1 MRLCP
6 DTRAPSGL
14 QVFLCFSCDLDPPHA
29 GIMLGAESRL
39 ESRLKKLESLMRSP
53 HSALNLETLLVSL
66 LFFFFFF
73 FCYLQGSVTQVG
85 VPQVAT
91 DTHVSRRDL
100 THQQPSYTTR
110 KEMEELYYRVG
121 DTTLYI

>member
-1 MRLCP
+1 M
-6 DTRAPSGL
+6 
-14 QVFLCFSCDLDPPHA
+14 
-29 GIMLGAESRL
+29 
-39 ESRLKKLESLMRSP
+39 
-53 HSALNLETLLVSL
+53 
-66 LFFFFFF
+66 
-73 FCYLQGSVTQVG
+73 TQVG